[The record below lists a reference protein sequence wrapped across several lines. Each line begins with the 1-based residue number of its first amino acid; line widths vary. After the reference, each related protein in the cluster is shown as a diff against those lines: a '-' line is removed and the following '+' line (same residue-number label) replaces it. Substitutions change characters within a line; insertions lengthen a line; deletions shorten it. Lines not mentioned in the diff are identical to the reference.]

1 MHYIGEVHLNLTE
14 EDAMADSDQNT
25 SHEAENGEEKVDER
39 LSKLSLIARNVTLRL
54 STTTKRGTISRKVVG
69 KTKESLVNSKKVANA
84 KTQHKIGGA
93 DLRST
98 NVDPTKPTEKSEP
111 TEIENDCSESSST
124 KTETNNSGTSFLIK
138 QLSTSEEMGEE
149 NEQCKNEVVKDQVE
163 CSDCESSAHN
173 CSKCLL
179 NTKTNNTRIS
189 PLTELL
195 TAERKSP
202 RKSNETQKYNSPKQT
217 SPAKNL
223 DQTSTVKP
231 RLPFATIRRRK
242 SMKLG
247 ERSLVRKKSFLKK
260 GDGLSA
266 RKQLTRQAKTRST
279 GAEITM
285 ENTRDKMFLRMPGK
299 KDKTNSTFL
308 LTRQRKL
315 PNKDTACESSETTK
329 SSFRTRRQWSENGVQ
344 VISI

>member
-1 MHYIGEVHLNLTE
+1 LNLTE
-14 EDAMADSDQNT
+14 EDAMANSDQNT

-54 STTTKRGTISRKVVG
+54 STTTKRGTISRKVAG
-69 KTKESLVNSKKVANA
+69 KTKESLVNSKNA
-84 KTQHKIGGA
+84 KTLHKIGGA

-98 NVDPTKPTEKSEP
+98 NVDPIKPTEESEP
-111 TEIENDCSESSST
+111 TEIENDCSESSSA
-124 KTETNNSGTSFLIK
+124 KTETNNWGTSFLIK
-138 QLSTSEEMGEE
+138 QLSTTEEMGEQ
-149 NEQCKNEVVKDQVE
+149 NEQCKNEVVKDKVE
-163 CSDCESSAHN
+163 CSDCEKQAEPSAHN
-173 CSKCLL
+173 CNKRLL
-179 NTKTNNTRIS
+179 NSETNNTRTS

-202 RKSNETQKYNSPKQT
+202 RKSNETQKCNSPKQT

-285 ENTRDKMFLRMPGK
+285 EKTRDKMFLRMPGK